1 MANEMKENKYLI
13 SFFMLFK
20 KVYESIWN
28 GWKMSM
34 NVKRQAEKCNINQIT
49 AKSND
54 SEKRND
60 EGMLLSGFDKRDNF
74 ENP

>member
-1 MANEMKENKYLI
+1 MDCEAN
-13 SFFMLFK
+13 
-20 KVYESIWN
+20 
-28 GWKMSM
+28 GR
-34 NVKRQAEKCNINQIT
+34 VKFNINQIT

-60 EGMLLSGFDKRDNF
+60 EGMLLSAFDKRDNF